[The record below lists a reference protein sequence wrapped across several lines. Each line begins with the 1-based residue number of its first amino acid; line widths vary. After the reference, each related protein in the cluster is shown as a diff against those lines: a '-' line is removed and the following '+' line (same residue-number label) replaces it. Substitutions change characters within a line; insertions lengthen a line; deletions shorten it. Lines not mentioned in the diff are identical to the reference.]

1 MSYFSFKI
9 LKRPPFWN
17 GKWDYAHLQTHPR
30 KWEKEP
36 IYQVWIKT
44 VNAFVSYCRN
54 TQTDTHTDT
63 HTRTFF
69 FAIPSNRLRSLRS
82 FIKLKRTHCNTII
95 LVCTLKSNDTCT
107 ELCMNID
114 IKPNGLTSVC
124 GLFLLVTL
132 SYFCKPCKIHYWGC
146 PSASA

>member
-1 MSYFSFKI
+1 MKWP
-9 LKRPPFWN
+9 RPSASALLRTF
-17 GKWDYAHLQTHPR
+17 YASSNSCQKMRKGTYIPSLDKNRQRVRKLLSEHTDRHTQTH
-30 KWEKEP
+30 
-36 IYQVWIKT
+36 
-44 VNAFVSYCRN
+44 
-54 TQTDTHTDT
+54 THTW
-63 HTRTFF
+63 TFF

-95 LVCTLKSNDTCT
+95 LCTLKSNDTCT

-132 SYFCKPCKIHYWGC
+132 SYFCKPCKILYWGC